1 MAARSSV
8 GTPPGGR
15 HTPKPPVRV
24 SILIDVLGSG
34 RWWDALAGILDRS
47 HISTA
52 AGLPGLVDDA
62 MAPLGL
68 GAEMYLVDLAQEV
81 LRPIRG
87 GAGPTLD
94 VDGSVAGRAFRLGR
108 VTPGSEAPER
118 TPTLWVPLLDG
129 TERLGVLRVA
139 LPPGTEPDDQE
150 LQERCWLL
158 AGFIGHL
165 VVSKRSYGD
174 ALHEVQRSKPL
185 SVSSELLWQLLP
197 PLTFA
202 TEQLV
207 VSAVLE
213 PYERIGG
220 DGFDYAVDLS
230 HAFFAIYDAVGHDIQ
245 AGLTAALTLAATRNS
260 RREGKTDLV
269 EMGRS
274 ADDVVAQEAPGR
286 RFVTAVLARLE
297 IATGRLQYLNAGHPA
312 PLLLR
317 ANKSVKALD
326 TAHRV
331 PLGVLG
337 SAPGLELGTE
347 QLEPGDRL
355 LLYTD
360 GIVEARD
367 RDGQEFG
374 VDRLI
379 DLAERSSAGGLPAPE
394 MLRRLSHRVREH
406 QAGQLADD
414 ATLLLVEWSS
424 TGHQRLLPHPT
435 TLRRS

>member
-1 MAARSSV
+1 M
-8 GTPPGGR
+8 
-15 HTPKPPVRV
+15 
-24 SILIDVLGSG
+24 LIDVLGSG
-34 RWWDALAGILDRS
+34 QWWDTLADIFDRS

-62 MAPLGL
+62 IAPLGL
-68 GAEMYLVDLAQEV
+68 GAEMYLIDLAQQV
-81 LRPIRG
+81 LRPMRG
-87 GAGPTLD
+87 GAGSTLD
-94 VDGSVAGRAFRLGR
+94 VDGSVAGRSFRLGR
-108 VTPGSEAPER
+108 LMAGSEAADG

-129 TERLGVLRVA
+129 TERLGVLRMA
-139 LPPGTEPDDQE
+139 LPASTDPEDQE
-150 LQERCWLL
+150 LQEHCWLL
-158 AGFIGHL
+158 ASLIGHL
-165 VVSKRSYGD
+165 VVSKRPYGD
-174 ALHEVQRSKPL
+174 AFHQVQRSKPL

-213 PYERIGG
+213 PYDRIGG

-245 AGLTAALTLAATRNS
+245 AGLTTALTLAATRNS

-274 ADDVVAQEAPGR
+274 ADDVIAREAPGR

-317 ANKSVKALD
+317 ANKTVKALD
-326 TAHRV
+326 AAHRV

-337 SAPGLELGTE
+337 SAPGLELGAE

-374 VDRLI
+374 VERLI

-394 MLRRLSHRVREH
+394 TLRRLSHIVREH
-406 QAGQLADD
+406 QSGQLADD

-424 TGHQRLLPHPT
+424 NGHQRLLPRSAA
-435 TLRRS
+435 LRGT

>member
-1 MAARSSV
+1 M
-8 GTPPGGR
+8 
-15 HTPKPPVRV
+15 
-24 SILIDVLGSG
+24 LIDVQGSG
-34 RWWDALAGILDRS
+34 HWWNALADIVSRS
-47 HISTA
+47 HLSSA
-52 AGLPGLVDDA
+52 AGIPDLVDDA
-62 MAPLGL
+62 VAPLGL
-68 GAEMYLVDLAQEV
+68 GAEMYLIDLAQQV
-81 LRPIRG
+81 LRPMRG
-87 GAGPTLD
+87 GVGSTLE

-108 VTPGSEAPER
+108 LMQGSEAADG

-129 TERLGVLRVA
+129 TERLGVLRMA
-139 LPPGTEPDDQE
+139 LPASTDPDDQE
-150 LQERCWLL
+150 LQEHCWLL
-158 AGFIGHL
+158 AGLIGHL
-165 VVSKRSYGD
+165 VVSKRPYGD
-174 ALHEVQRSKPL
+174 AFHQVQRSKPL

-213 PYERIGG
+213 PYDRVGG
-220 DGFDYAVDLS
+220 DGFDYAVDLA

-245 AGLTAALTLAATRNS
+245 AGLTTALTLAATRNS
-260 RREGKTDLV
+260 RRQGETDLV

-274 ADDVVAQEAPGR
+274 ADDVIAREAPGR

-297 IATGRLQYLNAGHPA
+297 IATGWLQYLNAGHPA

-317 ANKSVKALD
+317 ANKTVKALD

-337 SAPGLELGTE
+337 SAPGLELGRE

-394 MLRRLSHRVREH
+394 TLRRLSHTVREH

-424 TGHQRLLPHPT
+424 TGHQRLLPRAA
-435 TLRRS
+435 TLRRT

>member
-1 MAARSSV
+1 M
-8 GTPPGGR
+8 
-15 HTPKPPVRV
+15 
-24 SILIDVLGSG
+24 LIDVQGSG
-34 RWWDALAGILDRS
+34 HWWNALADIVSRS
-47 HISTA
+47 HLSSA
-52 AGLPGLVDDA
+52 AGIPDLVDDA
-62 MAPLGL
+62 VAPLGL
-68 GAEMYLVDLAQEV
+68 GAEMYLIDLAQQV
-81 LRPIRG
+81 LRPMRG
-87 GAGPTLD
+87 GVGSTLE

-108 VTPGSEAPER
+108 LMQGSEAADG

-129 TERLGVLRVA
+129 TERLGVLRMA
-139 LPPGTEPDDQE
+139 LPASTDPDDQE
-150 LQERCWLL
+150 LQEHCWLL
-158 AGFIGHL
+158 AGLVGHL
-165 VVSKRSYGD
+165 VVSKRPYGD
-174 ALHEVQRSKPL
+174 AFHQVQRTKPL

-213 PYERIGG
+213 PYDRVGG
-220 DGFDYAVDLS
+220 DGFDYAVDLA

-245 AGLTAALTLAATRNS
+245 AGLTTALTLAATRNS
-260 RREGKTDLV
+260 RRQGETDLV

-274 ADDVVAQEAPGR
+274 ADDVIAREAPGR

-297 IATGRLQYLNAGHPA
+297 IATGWLQYLNAGHPA

-317 ANKSVKALD
+317 ANKTVKALD

-337 SAPGLELGTE
+337 SAPGLELGRE

-394 MLRRLSHRVREH
+394 TLRRLSHTVREH

-424 TGHQRLLPHPT
+424 TGHQRLLPRAA
-435 TLRRS
+435 TLRRT

>member
-1 MAARSSV
+1 M
-8 GTPPGGR
+8 
-15 HTPKPPVRV
+15 
-24 SILIDVLGSG
+24 LIDVQGSG
-34 RWWDALAGILDRS
+34 HWWNALADIVSRS
-47 HISTA
+47 HLSSA
-52 AGLPGLVDDA
+52 AGIPDLVDDA
-62 MAPLGL
+62 VAPLGL
-68 GAEMYLVDLAQEV
+68 GAEMYLIDLAQQV
-81 LRPIRG
+81 LRPMRG
-87 GAGPTLD
+87 GVGSTLE

-108 VTPGSEAPER
+108 LMPGSEAADG

-129 TERLGVLRVA
+129 TERLGVLRMA
-139 LPPGTEPDDQE
+139 LPASTDPDDQE
-150 LQERCWLL
+150 LQEHCWLL
-158 AGFIGHL
+158 AGLVGHL
-165 VVSKRSYGD
+165 VVSKRPYGD
-174 ALHEVQRSKPL
+174 AFHQVQRTKPL

-213 PYERIGG
+213 PYDRVGG
-220 DGFDYAVDLS
+220 DGFDYAVDLA

-245 AGLTAALTLAATRNS
+245 AGLTTALTLAATRNS
-260 RREGKTDLV
+260 RRQGETDLV

-274 ADDVVAQEAPGR
+274 ADDVIAREAPGR

-297 IATGRLQYLNAGHPA
+297 IATGWLQYLNAGHPA

-317 ANKSVKALD
+317 ANKTVKALD

-337 SAPGLELGTE
+337 SAPGLELGRE

-394 MLRRLSHRVREH
+394 TLRRLSHTVREH

-424 TGHQRLLPHPT
+424 TGHQRLLPRAA
-435 TLRRS
+435 TLRRT

>member
-1 MAARSSV
+1 M
-8 GTPPGGR
+8 
-15 HTPKPPVRV
+15 
-24 SILIDVLGSG
+24 LIDVLGSG
-34 RWWDALAGILDRS
+34 HWWNALADIVSRS
-47 HISTA
+47 HLSSA
-52 AGLPGLVDDA
+52 AGIPDLVDDA
-62 MAPLGL
+62 VAPLGL
-68 GAEMYLVDLAQEV
+68 GAEMYLIDLAQQV
-81 LRPIRG
+81 LRPMRG
-87 GAGPTLD
+87 GVGSTLE

-108 VTPGSEAPER
+108 LMQGSEAADG

-129 TERLGVLRVA
+129 TERLGVLRMA
-139 LPPGTEPDDQE
+139 LPASTDPDDQE
-150 LQERCWLL
+150 LQEHCWLL
-158 AGFIGHL
+158 AGLVGHL
-165 VVSKRSYGD
+165 VVSKRPYGD
-174 ALHEVQRSKPL
+174 AFHQVQRSKPL

-213 PYERIGG
+213 PYDRVGG
-220 DGFDYAVDLS
+220 DGFDYAVDLA

-245 AGLTAALTLAATRNS
+245 AGLTTALTLAATRNS
-260 RREGKTDLV
+260 RRQGETDLV

-274 ADDVVAQEAPGR
+274 ADDVIAREAPGR

-297 IATGRLQYLNAGHPA
+297 IATGWLQYLNAGHPA

-317 ANKSVKALD
+317 ANKTVKALD

-337 SAPGLELGTE
+337 SAPGLELGRE

-394 MLRRLSHRVREH
+394 TLRRLSHTVREH

-424 TGHQRLLPHPT
+424 TGHQRLLPRAA
-435 TLRRS
+435 TLRRT

>member
-1 MAARSSV
+1 M
-8 GTPPGGR
+8 
-15 HTPKPPVRV
+15 
-24 SILIDVLGSG
+24 LIDVQGSG
-34 RWWDALAGILDRS
+34 HWWNALADIVSRS
-47 HISTA
+47 HLSSA
-52 AGLPGLVDDA
+52 AGIADLVDDA
-62 MAPLGL
+62 VAPLGL
-68 GAEMYLVDLAQEV
+68 GAEMYLIDLAQQV
-81 LRPIRG
+81 LRPMRG
-87 GAGPTLD
+87 GVGSTLE

-108 VTPGSEAPER
+108 LMPGSEAADG
-118 TPTLWVPLLDG
+118 TPTLWIPLLDG
-129 TERLGVLRVA
+129 TERLGVLRMA
-139 LPPGTEPDDQE
+139 LPTSTDPDDQE
-150 LQERCWLL
+150 LQEHCWLL
-158 AGFIGHL
+158 AGLVGHL
-165 VVSKRSYGD
+165 VVSKRPYGD
-174 ALHEVQRSKPL
+174 AFHQVQRSKPL

-213 PYERIGG
+213 PYDRVGG
-220 DGFDYAVDLS
+220 DGFDYAVDLA

-245 AGLTAALTLAATRNS
+245 AGLTTALTLAATRNS
-260 RREGKTDLV
+260 RRQGETDLV

-274 ADDVVAQEAPGR
+274 ADDVIAREAPGR

-297 IATGRLQYLNAGHPA
+297 IATGWLQYLNAGHPA

-317 ANKSVKALD
+317 ANKTVKALD

-337 SAPGLELGTE
+337 SAPGLELGRE

-394 MLRRLSHRVREH
+394 TLRRLSHTVREH

-414 ATLLLVEWSS
+414 ATLLLLEWSS
-424 TGHQRLLPHPT
+424 TGHQRLLPRAA
-435 TLRRS
+435 TLRRT

>member
-1 MAARSSV
+1 ML
-8 GTPPGGR
+8 T
-15 HTPKPPVRV
+15 
-24 SILIDVLGSG
+24 DVLESG
-34 RWWDALAGILDRS
+34 CWWDALADILDRS

-52 AGLPGLVDDA
+52 AGLPGLVEDA
-62 MAPLGL
+62 TAALGL
-68 GAEMYLVDLAQEV
+68 GAEMYLIDLAQQV
-81 LRPIRG
+81 LRPMRG
-87 GAGPTLD
+87 GAGSPLD

-108 VTPGSEAPER
+108 ITPGSEAPEG
-118 TPTLWVPLLDG
+118 TPMLWVPLLDG
-129 TERLGVLRVA
+129 TERLGVLRIA
-139 LPPGTEPDDQE
+139 LPTSTDPEDQE
-150 LQERCWLL
+150 VQEHCWVL
-158 AGFIGHL
+158 ASLIGHL
-165 VVSKRSYGD
+165 VVSKRPYGD
-174 ALHEVQRSKPL
+174 ALHQVRRSKPL

-213 PYERIGG
+213 PYDRIGG

-245 AGLTAALTLAATRNS
+245 AGLTTALTLAATRNS
-260 RREGKTDLV
+260 RREGRTDLM
-269 EMGRS
+269 EMARG
-274 ADDVVAQEAPGR
+274 ADDVIAREAPGR

-297 IATGRLQYLNAGHPA
+297 TGTGRLQYLNAGHPA

-317 ANKSVKALD
+317 ANKTVKALD

-337 SAPGLELGTE
+337 FAPGLELGTE

-367 RDGQEFG
+367 RNGQEFG

-379 DLAERSSAGGLPAPE
+379 DLAERASAGGLPAPE
-394 MLRRLSHRVREH
+394 TLRRLSHNVREH

-424 TGHQRLLPHPT
+424 TGHQRLLPRPPA
-435 TLRRS
+435 RRRT

>member
-1 MAARSSV
+1 MLA
-8 GTPPGGR
+8 
-15 HTPKPPVRV
+15 
-24 SILIDVLGSG
+24 DVLESG
-34 RWWDALAGILDRS
+34 CWWDALAGILGRS

-52 AGLPGLVDDA
+52 ADLPGLVDDA
-62 MAPLGL
+62 TAALGL
-68 GAEMYLVDLAQEV
+68 GAEMYLIDLAQQV
-81 LRPIRG
+81 LRPMRG
-87 GAGPTLD
+87 GAGSTLD

-108 VTPGSEAPER
+108 VTPGSEAPEG

-129 TERLGVLRVA
+129 TERLGVLRIA
-139 LPPGTEPDDQE
+139 LPASIDPDDRE

-158 AGFIGHL
+158 AGLIGHL

-174 ALHEVQRSKPL
+174 ALHQVQRSKPL

-213 PYERIGG
+213 PYDHIGG

-245 AGLTAALTLAATRNS
+245 AGLTTALTLAATRNS
-260 RREGKTDLV
+260 RREGRTDLV

-274 ADDVVAQEAPGR
+274 ADDVIAPEAPGR

-317 ANKSVKALD
+317 ANKTVKALD
-326 TAHRV
+326 AAHRV

-337 SAPGLELGTE
+337 SAPGLDLGAE

-394 MLRRLSHRVREH
+394 TLRRLSHSVREH
-406 QAGQLADD
+406 QAGQLTDD

-424 TGHQRLLPHPT
+424 TGHQRLLPRPAA
-435 TLRRS
+435 RRRT

>member
-1 MAARSSV
+1 M
-8 GTPPGGR
+8 
-15 HTPKPPVRV
+15 
-24 SILIDVLGSG
+24 LIDVLGSG
-34 RWWDALAGILDRS
+34 HWWNALADIVSRS
-47 HISTA
+47 HLSSA
-52 AGLPGLVDDA
+52 AGIPDLVDDA
-62 MAPLGL
+62 VAPLGL
-68 GAEMYLVDLAQEV
+68 GAEMYLIDLAQQV
-81 LRPIRG
+81 LRPMRG
-87 GAGPTLD
+87 GVGSTLE

-108 VTPGSEAPER
+108 LMPGSEAADG

-129 TERLGVLRVA
+129 TERLGVLRMA
-139 LPPGTEPDDQE
+139 LPASTDPDDQE
-150 LQERCWLL
+150 LQEHCWLL
-158 AGFIGHL
+158 AGLIGHL
-165 VVSKRSYGD
+165 VVSKRPYGD
-174 ALHEVQRSKPL
+174 AFHQVQRSKPL

-213 PYERIGG
+213 PYDRAGG
-220 DGFDYAVDLS
+220 DGFDYAVDRA

-245 AGLTAALTLAATRNS
+245 AGLTTALTLAATRNS
-260 RREGKTDLV
+260 RRQGETDLV

-274 ADDVVAQEAPGR
+274 ADDVIAREAPGR

-297 IATGRLQYLNAGHPA
+297 IATGWLQYLNAGHPA

-317 ANKSVKALD
+317 ANKTVKALD

-337 SAPGLELGTE
+337 SAPGLELGRE

-394 MLRRLSHRVREH
+394 TLRRLSHTVREH

-424 TGHQRLLPHPT
+424 TGHQRLLPRAA
-435 TLRRS
+435 TLRRT

>member
-1 MAARSSV
+1 M
-8 GTPPGGR
+8 
-15 HTPKPPVRV
+15 
-24 SILIDVLGSG
+24 LIDVQGSG
-34 RWWDALAGILDRS
+34 HWWNALADIVSRS
-47 HISTA
+47 HLSSA
-52 AGLPGLVDDA
+52 AGIPDLVDDA
-62 MAPLGL
+62 VAPLGL
-68 GAEMYLVDLAQEV
+68 GAEMYLIDLAQQV
-81 LRPIRG
+81 LRPMRG
-87 GAGPTLD
+87 GVGSTLE

-108 VTPGSEAPER
+108 LMQGSEAADG

-129 TERLGVLRVA
+129 TERLGVLRMA
-139 LPPGTEPDDQE
+139 LPASTDPDDQE
-150 LQERCWLL
+150 LQEHCWLL
-158 AGFIGHL
+158 AGLVGHL
-165 VVSKRSYGD
+165 VVSKRPYGD
-174 ALHEVQRSKPL
+174 AFHQVQRSKPL

-213 PYERIGG
+213 PYDRVGG
-220 DGFDYAVDLS
+220 DGFDYAVDLA

-245 AGLTAALTLAATRNS
+245 AGLTTALTLAATRNS
-260 RREGKTDLV
+260 RRQGETDLV

-274 ADDVVAQEAPGR
+274 ADDVIAREAPGR

-297 IATGRLQYLNAGHPA
+297 IATGWLQYLNAGHPA

-317 ANKSVKALD
+317 ANKTVKALD

-337 SAPGLELGTE
+337 SAPGLELGRE

-394 MLRRLSHRVREH
+394 TLRRLSHTVREH

-424 TGHQRLLPHPT
+424 TGHQRLLPRAA
-435 TLRRS
+435 TLRRT

>member
-1 MAARSSV
+1 M
-8 GTPPGGR
+8 
-15 HTPKPPVRV
+15 
-24 SILIDVLGSG
+24 LGHG
-34 RWWDALAGILDRS
+34 QWWDALTGILDGA

-52 AGLPGLVDDA
+52 TGLPGLVDDA
-62 MAPLGL
+62 IAPLGL
-68 GAEMYLVDLAQEV
+68 GAEIYLIDLAQQV
-81 LRPIRG
+81 LRPMRG
-87 GAGPTLD
+87 GAGSPLD

-108 VTPGSEAPER
+108 LTPGGEAADG

-129 TERLGVLRVA
+129 TERLGVLRMA
-139 LPPGTEPDDQE
+139 LPARTNPDDQE
-150 LQERCWLL
+150 LQEHCWLL
-158 AGFIGHL
+158 AGLIGHL
-165 VVSKRSYGD
+165 VMSKRPYGD
-174 ALHEVQRSKPL
+174 ALHQVQRSTPL

-202 TEQLV
+202 TQQLV

-213 PYERIGG
+213 PYDRIGG

-245 AGLTAALTLAATRNS
+245 AGLTTALTLAATRNS
-260 RREGKTDLV
+260 RREGKTGLV
-269 EMGRS
+269 EISRS
-274 ADDVVAQEAPGR
+274 ADDVIAQEAPGR

-317 ANKSVKALD
+317 ANKTVKALD
-326 TAHRV
+326 AAHRV

-337 SAPGLELGTE
+337 SAPGLELGVE

-394 MLRRLSHRVREH
+394 TLRRLSHIVQEH
-406 QAGQLADD
+406 QAGQFADD

-424 TGHQRLLPHPT
+424 TGHQRLLPRSAA
-435 TLRRS
+435 LRGT